1 LPLQTIIDN
10 ITMPLDDYE
19 IRVAHALAMLGISDE
34 DIARTRLPFH
44 REPEQLTLAERGID
58 GTEHTLIPLAAAA
71 WKEMKAAANDD
82 GIELYVVSAF
92 RDLASQADIVREKL
106 ERGMPLPTIFT
117 LSAPPGY
124 SEHHTGRAVDIN
136 TPGSIPREIPFEET
150 AAFDWLMA
158 HASRFGF
165 VMSYPRNN
173 ALGFSYEPWH
183 WIFVREQAG

>member
-1 LPLQTIIDN
+1 
-10 ITMPLDDYE
+10 MPPDLDKYV
-19 IRVAHALAMLGISDE
+19 ISVARALATLGISNE

-44 REPEQLTLAERGID
+44 REPAELAVAERGMD
-58 GTEHTLIPLAAAA
+58 GAEHCLIPEAAAA
-71 WKEMKAAANDD
+71 WKEMKAAANGD
-82 GIELYVVSAF
+82 GIELYIVSAF
-92 RDLASQADIVREKL
+92 RDLDSQSDIVREKL
-106 ERGMPLPTIFT
+106 ERGMSLPTIFT

-150 AAFDWLMA
+150 TAFDWLMTY
-158 HASRFGF
+158 ASRFGF

-183 WIFVREQAG
+183 WYFAHQQTG

>member
-1 LPLQTIIDN
+1 
-10 ITMPLDDYE
+10 MPLDNYE
-19 IRVAHALAMLGISDE
+19 SSVARALASLGISDE

-44 REPEQLTLAERGID
+44 REPEELAVAEQGID
-58 GTEHTLIPLAAAA
+58 GSKHYLIPEAAAA
-71 WKEMKAAANDD
+71 WQDMKAAANID
-82 GIELYVVSAF
+82 GIVLYIVSAF
-92 RDLASQADIVREKL
+92 RDLASQSDIVREKL
-106 ERGMPLPTIFT
+106 ERGMSLPTIFT

-150 AAFDWLMA
+150 TAFDWLMT

-173 ALGFSYEPWH
+173 VLGFSYEPWH
-183 WIFVREQAG
+183 WYFVRA